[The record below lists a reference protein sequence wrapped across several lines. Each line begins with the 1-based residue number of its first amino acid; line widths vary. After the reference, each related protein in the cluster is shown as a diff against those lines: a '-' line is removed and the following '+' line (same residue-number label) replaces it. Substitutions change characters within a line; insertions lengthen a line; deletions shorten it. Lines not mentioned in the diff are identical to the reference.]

1 MTNRRFVVPVL
12 AAALSAGIAVGIMA
26 WSPWEGSAGTAT
38 PAPGASSAAIAPTAT
53 PTMAEDHAWACAT
66 AWGAL
71 TDEQANRYYPE
82 VSQRPL
88 RPDGTAAVP
97 QRLLDLID
105 HFCFDKPV
113 SYIP

>member
-1 MTNRRFVVPVL
+1 L
-12 AAALSAGIAVGIMA
+12 
-26 WSPWEGSAGTAT
+26 
-38 PAPGASSAAIAPTAT
+38 APTAT
-53 PTMAEDHAWACAT
+53 TTLSEDNAWACAT

-71 TDEQANRYYPE
+71 TDEQANREYPE

-97 QRLLDLID
+97 QKLLDLID